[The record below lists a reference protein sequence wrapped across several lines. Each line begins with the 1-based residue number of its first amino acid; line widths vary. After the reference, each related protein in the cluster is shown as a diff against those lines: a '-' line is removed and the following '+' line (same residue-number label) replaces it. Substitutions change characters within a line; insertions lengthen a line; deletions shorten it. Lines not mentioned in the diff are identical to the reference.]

1 MSCRSYI
8 GLTGNVLMIIK
19 CCGRKINENDIS
31 VSDLSNDLPSFFGF
45 KNDNCKEYL
54 RLEEPDKLYVK
65 VISGD

>member
-1 MSCRSYI
+1 
-8 GLTGNVLMIIK
+8 MIIK

-31 VSDLSNDLPSFFGF
+31 ASDLSNDLPSFFGF